1 MGTEVLAECED
12 DAIENAKE
20 ELLSNNWY
28 YVHDSIDEWSIEF
41 LWDPTAYIKEICY
54 IGENT
59 SIA

>member
-41 LWDPTAYIKEICY
+41 LWDPTEEELKEHL
-54 IGENT
+54 E
-59 SIA
+59 SLA